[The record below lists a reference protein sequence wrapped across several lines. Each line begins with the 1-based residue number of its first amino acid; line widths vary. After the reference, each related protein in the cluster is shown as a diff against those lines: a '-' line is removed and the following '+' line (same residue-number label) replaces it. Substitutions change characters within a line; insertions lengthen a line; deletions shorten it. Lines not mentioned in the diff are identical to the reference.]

1 MTYKERIA
9 SAQAKMDQL
18 KDKMAESAK
27 KARAARTMKKEEIT
41 AAIDAINADLDELSD
56 AIVAEMDA
64 IDDQVDTGIAA
75 VQDDISAAKETMN
88 YSLKR
93 EGSKIEAIK
102 QSAQKRA
109 LALKAKIAE
118 KRSDYENMA
127 REAYIN
133 ELLDYAESCQQTAY
147 AAAVEADLAFLEAA
161 KIIAE

>member
-64 IDDQVDTGIAA
+64 G
-75 VQDDISAAKETMN
+75 
-88 YSLKR
+88 
-93 EGSKIEAIK
+93 
-102 QSAQKRA
+102 
-109 LALKAKIAE
+109 
-118 KRSDYENMA
+118 
-127 REAYIN
+127 
-133 ELLDYAESCQQTAY
+133 LLSM
-147 AAAVEADLAFLEAA
+147 
-161 KIIAE
+161 